1 MANNKLGTFDFRK
14 LNVIF
19 GVAQIT
25 GYADGDALTVEEKNP
40 AFNIAEGADGHVDRI
55 KNNANSLAITI
66 SLRQTSPT
74 NQVLSALHLADRA
87 GGVPLPLLI
96 KDRNGTTLFS
106 AAQAWIEK
114 FPKAAFGNEA
124 KTREWVIHTGSQY
137 VINIG
142 GND

>member
-1 MANNKLGTFDFRK
+1 MAQKLGTFDFRK

-25 GYADGDALTVEEKNP
+25 GYAEGDALIVEEDQP
-40 AFNIAEGADGHVDRI
+40 AFNSMSGADGFVDRI
-55 KNNANSLAITI
+55 KNNANSLTITM

-96 KDRNGTTLFS
+96 KDRNGTTLITT
-106 AAQAWIEK
+106 AQAWIEK
-114 FPKAAFGNEA
+114 FPKSSFGNEA
-124 KTREWVIHTGSQY
+124 KNREWVIKTGSEY

-142 GND
+142 GNN

>member
-1 MANNKLGTFDFRK
+1 MAQKLGTFDFRK

-25 GYADGDALTVEEKNP
+25 GYADGDALTVEEDQP
-40 AFNIAEGADGHVDRI
+40 AFNSMSGADGHVDRV
-55 KNNANSLAITI
+55 KNNANSLTITM

-87 GGVPLPLLI
+87 GGVPLPLII
-96 KDRNGTTLFS
+96 KDRNGTTLITT
-106 AAQAWIEK
+106 AQAWIEK
-114 FPKAAFGNEA
+114 FPKSAFGNEA
-124 KTREWVIHTGSQY
+124 KTREWVIKTGSEY

-142 GND
+142 GNN